1 MPSLMKR
8 IDAGIQYIRVPA
20 TRGNL
25 GSSQEDV
32 EGYTITRETL
42 ALATTP
48 ICSLRNIE
56 FQPSFY
62 EAVPLHASRDVG
74 RSLTVCEPSSALTGP
89 IWVASPEEIGGRV
102 EAQTSVLAWQAA
114 PDHTTH
120 TARILS
126 CLDHS

>member
-74 RSLTVCEPSSALTGP
+74 RSLTVCEPSSALTAPSGSQAQKKSVGGSRLKQAFSLGRPLP
-89 IWVASPEEIGGRV
+89 ITPPTLRV
-102 EAQTSVLAWQAA
+102 S
-114 PDHTTH
+114 
-120 TARILS
+120 
-126 CLDHS
+126 